1 MGDRARRR
9 GADREGG
16 RAVTGTELEH
26 VKPTD
31 LVLRY
36 EADYAKV
43 LPEKFRAETFARLA
57 QGVLRKDGA
66 LYRAAELNPRSLLV
80 GMLDCAR
87 LGHEPGTDDYY
98 LTPRGVL
105 WDRRQQAWIQ
115 KPNTTPEVVGIEGY
129 KGIIK
134 RILNHPLVRTVIAE
148 VVYAEDYFEFV
159 VGDDPWPRW
168 RPANRGDS
176 GRAADS
182 GWFRRDRGEMLGA
195 FAYATLSRGGASRV
209 AVVGPRELAAARA
222 RAAKESFLWKDHPD
236 TAARK
241 TAIRRASPYLPK
253 LAELQYQQ
261 AERDVA
267 AAEIAAERGLPE
279 LPPSELP
286 GEDEG
291 TRVEAEVLEGE
302 VVDDGA
308 EPTVDGRPLTDLEEP
323 PGWRQ

>member
-1 MGDRARRR
+1 M
-9 GADREGG
+9 
-16 RAVTGTELEH
+16 TGTELEH
-26 VKPTD
+26 VTPTE

-43 LPEKFRAETFARLA
+43 LPAKFRAETFARLA

-98 LTPRGVL
+98 LTPRGVR
-105 WDRRQQAWIQ
+105 WNGREWVP

-168 RPANRGDS
+168 RPPNTGDS

-209 AVVGPRELAAARA
+209 AVIGPKQLDEARR
-222 RAAKESFLWKDHPD
+222 RAAKESFLWKDHPE

-241 TAIRRASPYLPK
+241 TAIRRANPYLPK

-267 AAEIAAERGLPE
+267 AAEIAEERGLPE
-279 LPPSELP
+279 LPPSDLP

-291 TRVEAEVLEGE
+291 TRQEVEVLEGE
-302 VVDDGA
+302 VVEDDP
-308 EPTVDGRPLTDLEEP
+308 PTVGGKPVTELDEP
-323 PGWRQ
+323 KGWRT